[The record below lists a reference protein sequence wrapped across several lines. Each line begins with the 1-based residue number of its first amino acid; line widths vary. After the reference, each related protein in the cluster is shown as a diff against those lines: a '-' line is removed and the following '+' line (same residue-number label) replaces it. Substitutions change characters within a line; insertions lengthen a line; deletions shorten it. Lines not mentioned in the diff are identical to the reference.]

1 MSLEEQRDVIE
12 RALGE
17 RMLNRAFVIL
27 HQWLQEIGFQQY
39 GDRLLSLEHNY
50 DVTFNY
56 YLTTN
61 DPDRDKVLD
70 DLTEATYR
78 LVDEVYAEVCL
89 KRGRYP
95 EMVGFNADNPQSV
108 VNYFGSCVRL
118 REEDMDWLRDVTIR
132 EPQPAI
138 GLLAM
143 ASMLHVLRDAFSEDV
158 VLCLMEIVDS
168 ENALL
173 SEQALASTILI
184 LAHYDV
190 RIDFFPRLQ
199 EAFHDLV
206 NRHSERAFHVLCA
219 LVTSTRHSLKEVMNL
234 NDIKPDEL
242 PNTLKDM
249 LGSETTDDE
258 LEHVVSYVPQSEDD
272 YMSGLIFV
280 LPETWVFDAI
290 VGDDEDRMRAIS
302 EAYLEAG
309 TMDMWWDNLD
319 EAEQI
324 ITEQLRSE
332 HPIAQDYINYGHICF
347 VRGDK
352 LMAYENYRE
361 ARRMLGSSKK
371 FLSLFRPD
379 RRFLIDKGLT
389 LEDVYLME
397 DHLLQI

>member
-39 GDRLLSLEHNY
+39 GDRLQSLEHNY
-50 DVTFNY
+50 DITFNY
-56 YLTTN
+56 YLTSD

-70 DLTEATYR
+70 DLTETTYR

-95 EMVGFNADNPQSV
+95 EMLGFNAENPQSV

-118 REEDMDWLRDVTIR
+118 RDEDMDWLREVTIR
-132 EPQPAI
+132 EPQPAV

-143 ASMLHVLRDAFSEDV
+143 AAMLHVLRDAFSEEV
-158 VLCLMEIVDS
+158 LLCLMEIVDS
-168 ENALL
+168 ENKLL

-190 RIDFFPRLQ
+190 RIDFFPRVQ
-199 EAFHDLV
+199 EAFRDLV
-206 NRHSERAFHVLCA
+206 SRSGDAAFHSLCA
-219 LVTSTRHSLKEVMNL
+219 LVASTRHSLKEVMRL
-234 NDIKPDEL
+234 NDIQPDEL
-242 PNTLKDM
+242 PNTIKEM

-258 LEHVVSYVPQSEDD
+258 LEHVISYVPQSEDD
-272 YMSGLIFV
+272 YMAGLILV
-280 LPETWVFDAI
+280 LPETWVFEAI
-290 VGDDEDRMRAIS
+290 IGGDEERMRIIS
-302 EAYLEAG
+302 ETYLEAG
-309 TMDMWWDNLD
+309 MMDLWWDNLE

-324 ITEQLRSE
+324 ITELLRSE

-361 ARRMLGSSKK
+361 ARRMIGSSKK

-379 RRFLIDKGLT
+379 RRFLIDKGIT

-397 DHLLQI
+397 DHLLHV